1 MVRNRTGNT
10 VAPLVFTLHAL
21 KGLWP
26 DIQGLKPSQKQ
37 VRRSILVIKM
47 DIVMLFSSRK
57 RLIWVERARGR
68 STTVGFFPSCFNFKL
83 RVVQALTKKAAN
95 YGKRE
100 DVG

>member
-10 VAPLVFTLHAL
+10 VAPLDFALHVL

-26 DIQGLKPSQKQ
+26 DIQGLKTEPKIGLQ
-37 VRRSILVIKM
+37 VYFG
-47 DIVMLFSSRK
+47 DENGYYDAFSSPK
-57 RLIWVERARGR
+57 RLTWVERARGR
-68 STTVGFFPSCFNFKL
+68 STTIGFFPSCFKL
-83 RVVQALTKKAAN
+83 RVGQALTKKAAN

>member
-1 MVRNRTGNT
+1 
-10 VAPLVFTLHAL
+10 
-21 KGLWP
+21 
-26 DIQGLKPSQKQ
+26 
-37 VRRSILVIKM
+37 M

-68 STTVGFFPSCFNFKL
+68 STTVGFFPSCFKL

>member
-1 MVRNRTGNT
+1 MVRNRTENT

-26 DIQGLKPSQKQ
+26 DIQGLKPIQKE

-47 DIVMLFSSRK
+47 DNVMLFSSRK
-57 RLIWVERARGR
+57 RLIWLIERARGR
-68 STTVGFFPSCFNFKL
+68 STTVGFFPSWLKL
-83 RVVQALTKKAAN
+83 RVVQGLTKKAAN